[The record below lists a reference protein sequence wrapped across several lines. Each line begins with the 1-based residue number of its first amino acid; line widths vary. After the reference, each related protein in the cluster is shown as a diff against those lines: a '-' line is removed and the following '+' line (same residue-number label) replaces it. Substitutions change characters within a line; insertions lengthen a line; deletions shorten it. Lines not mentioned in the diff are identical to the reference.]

1 MKKILIILITIAA
14 FSCTRVEGGRW
25 SEEKAAQWQSERGW
39 LSGCDYIPHYAINQ
53 LEMWQKETFDTS
65 IIDKELGWAEDL
77 GFNCMRVFLHHKLWE
92 QDKEGFKSRINEY
105 LNISYKHG
113 IYTMFVFLDDCW
125 NESCELGEQP
135 EPLRGTHNSGWCKDP
150 GILYFGPSDGP
161 QAYASDTTAIVA
173 LLENYVKDVMTEFK
187 DDERILAW
195 DLYNEPG
202 GGQDPYRYWERS
214 FPLLKSIFG
223 WAREV
228 NPSQPITAGIWN
240 SRLKEMNDWQI
251 ANSDIISYHTYEPY
265 DSHKAVV
272 DSLKPYNRPLICTEY
287 MARTQGST
295 FESIMPML
303 REENVGA
310 INWGFV
316 AGKTNT
322 IFAWATPL
330 DMDEPPLWFHDILRP
345 DGSPYCEKEIECI
358 KGCTGK
364 E

>member
-1 MKKILIILITIAA
+1 MKKVLLILCAIASFA
-14 FSCTRVEGGRW
+14 CTKVEGGRW
-25 SEEKAAQWQSERGW
+25 SEQKAAEWQSSKGW

-53 LEMWQKETFDTS
+53 LEMWQSETFNPS

-92 QDKEGFKSRINEY
+92 QDKVGFKARIDEY
-105 LNISYKHG
+105 LGISSKHG
-113 IYTMFVFLDDCW
+113 ISTMFVFLDDCW

-135 EPLRGTHNSGWCKDP
+135 KPLRGTHNSGWCKDP
-150 GILYFGPSDGP
+150 GILYFGPCEGEQS
-161 QAYASDTTAIVA
+161 YAADTTAIVA
-173 LLENYVKDVMTEFK
+173 LLEAYVKDVMTEFK
-187 DDERILAW
+187 DDERVLAW

-265 DSHKAVV
+265 DAHKAVV

-287 MARTQGST
+287 MARTQDST

-303 REENVGA
+303 RAENVGA

-322 IFAWATPL
+322 IFAWSTPL

-345 DGSPYCEKEIECI
+345 DGSPYSEAEIECI
-358 KGCTGK
+358 KKCTGK